1 MAKRIL
7 LVEDDLDIQRI
18 YSEKLKGSGYE
29 VILAADA
36 AQGFQS
42 AKEDNFNLIL
52 LDIML
57 PGKMNGFDVLEN
69 LKKDDNLK
77 DIPVVVL
84 TNLDSEKEVALEI
97 GAENYFVKAN
107 TNIDDLVKRI
117 GVILK

>member
-1 MAKRIL
+1 MKKIL
-7 LVEDDLDIQRI
+7 IIEDDVNTL
-18 YSEKLKGSGYE
+18 KLYIKKFTDLGYE
-29 VILAADA
+29 VMSTPSGTEGLFY
-36 AQGFQS
+36 AQ
-42 AKEDNFNLIL
+42 KKHPDLVL